1 MMLTRISLTIVRKKV
16 IELMSKQQ
24 KIKLPRTVFER
35 FLDKVSL
42 IIFLSV
48 LLFVVIEFGSIPN
61 QVPGH
66 YDGVGKVDRWGSKGE
81 LVFLLLVR
89 AALWMGMTII
99 EKYPHTYNYLNLK
112 DDNREAQYKN
122 GRLMINVLKNEIVVL
137 FSFIIV

>member
-1 MMLTRISLTIVRKKV
+1 MLTRISLTIVRKKV